1 MSDFALGLQ
10 AFLDKPVVDETGLA
24 GRYDFVL
31 KWTPGESNAKDPNGR
46 LGIFTA
52 VEVQLGL
59 KQEPKKG
66 HTDVPVIDRVKRPSE
81 N

>member
-1 MSDFALGLQ
+1 
-10 AFLDKPVVDETGLA
+10 
-24 GRYDFVL
+24 L